1 MKIFESG
8 TGMSKSLALSQTR
21 DSQDK
26 WRLEQHAKVLRE
38 RLGLTQFDVL
48 DPWKFAD
55 TVPAHIFYLEDV
67 VPRELARKAYQ
78 VKWDGF
84 AFQFPRES
92 TLMVILNS
100 ARPTTR
106 QSATIM
112 EELSHELLGHVPS
125 HLQEDPNTG
134 LLRRDYNKVQENEA
148 YNLGVTILLPGELI
162 EKEIQR
168 GMQAEEIALERGCSA
183 ALVEYRIKR
192 CHLWG
197 QYAQH
202 QRQEQNTKSGG

>member
-8 TGMSKSLALSQTR
+8 MGMSKSLALPQAR

-26 WRLEQHAKVLRE
+26 WRLEQHAKALRE

-48 DPWKFAD
+48 NPWKFAD

-67 VPRELARKAYQ
+67 VPSELARKAYR
-78 VKWDGF
+78 VKWNGF
-84 AFQFPRES
+84 AFQFPQES

-112 EELSHELLGHVPS
+112 EELSYELLGHVPS
-125 HLQEDPNTG
+125 RLQEDPNTG
-134 LLRRDYNKVQENEA
+134 LLRRDYNKVQENKA

-162 EKEIQR
+162 EREIQR
-168 GMQAEEIALERGCSA
+168 GMQAEEIALEQKCSA

-197 QYAQH
+197 QCTQLQH
-202 QRQEQNTKSGG
+202 